1 MSWTLRITGLT
12 RTAALGAVDD
22 ARDDAMS
29 AILRRMA
36 ESQPELALPARIKL
50 RPDRLGHAV
59 TFGIGAPT
67 PPGTRLL
74 VAVRDPSGRRL
85 RSRDALFAE
94 SDSDLFLE
102 ASTVRGRRCR
112 AFIPFGTL
120 DYERAGTYTVHIRCV
135 WHDEDMDKIHE
146 FGQEKFSVDL
156 PTPPASFS
164 RTDFA
169 RPLVWLSMRV
179 ARANHDI
186 TPGEIRRLSRM
197 LTHALMLAPKD
208 LLALRNMMLE
218 RPSANLGKI
227 IDAVLGRFGNLSP
240 KSLLDILA
248 AVAWADGNVDE
259 REVEI
264 IRKVARYTK
273 LDSETWR
280 AVVRAHRLLD

>member
-12 RTAALGAVDD
+12 REAALGAVDD
-22 ARDDAMS
+22 ARDSAMKT
-29 AILRRMA
+29 ILERMA

-50 RPDRLGHAV
+50 RQDRLGHAV

-74 VAVRDPSGRRL
+74 VEVRDPTGQRL
-85 RSRDALFAE
+85 RSRDVLFAE
-94 SDSDLFLE
+94 SDDMFLE
-102 ASTVRGRRCR
+102 VSAVRGRRCR

-120 DYERAGTYTVHIRCV
+120 DYEQAGIYTVRIRCV
-135 WHDEDMDKIHE
+135 WHDEEMDKIHE
-146 FGQEKFSVDL
+146 FGQEKFQIEL

-164 RTDFA
+164 RTNFA

-218 RPSANLGKI
+218 RPSVGLGDI
-227 IDAVLGRFGNLSP
+227 IDSVLGRFGNLSP
-240 KSLLDILA
+240 TSLLNILA

-259 REVEI
+259 REVEV
-264 IRKVARYTK
+264 IRRVARYLK

-280 AVVRAHRLLD
+280 SVVRTHRLLD